1 MGLLYNYM
9 KEYQR
14 LYDILIEGKTSGEQ
28 RGRANLG
35 RIPQTPGR
43 SAPTPTSQEPA
54 VDHDPKVTKDLVLGS
69 QILRRLHREQ
79 DPRLQKLLK
88 AAYAKLQARKEVSK
102 EVSEEGSACAPSDR
116 PRRMGKQAALNIKRG
131 SGIGRLILK
140 GARKLK
146 GKTPLKSKKGL
157 ATEGSLSADLRYAPQ
172 HTVSRSRYS
181 QAQLAKAHGDKATA
195 RRLGKKIA
203 KAVAKELQENP
214 DLQRQAQVYYQGVGN
229 DPRRAEANKQ
239 TQRFTR
245 GTTVS
250 ARRGK

>member
-43 SAPTPTSQEPA
+43 SAPTPTSQETA

-88 AAYAKLQARKEVSK
+88 AAYAKLQARKEVS
-102 EVSEEGSACAPSDR
+102 EEGSACAPSDR
-116 PRRMGKQAALNIKRG
+116 ARRMGRQAALNIKRG

-203 KAVAKELQENP
+203 KAVAKERQKNP
-214 DLQRQAQVYYQGVGN
+214 DLQRQAQVYYMAAAN
-229 DPRRAEANKQ
+229 DPRREEANKQ
-239 TQRFTR
+239 TQRFTQ